1 MEELLSNNE
10 WMNWLWFIG
19 ILLTGFVLKRFAA
32 KLVSKTTY
40 VLFKKVSQNLL
51 SDEFVQLLRKPIEQ
65 LFTLIILYQAF
76 NRLTFPDAWGFV
88 PATQY
93 GVRWF
98 ILVAYKI
105 AVLVVVV
112 KIILKGVDFAAL
124 VVKNRQEETSPG
136 LIVFVRELVKI
147 ALMTVALFAGLRFI
161 FSVNI
166 TALVASLGIGG
177 LAVAL
182 AAQDTLANL
191 LGSFIIYL
199 DSPFKPGDTIIF
211 GDTSGTVEHVG
222 FRTTRIRSFN
232 KSLQIVPNKKIAD
245 SILNNITSTD
255 MLRVKFML
263 NLTYQTSAE
272 KLREMTEEIKRI
284 ISEHPDTLPNYT
296 VHFFGFGSSSLDILV
311 LYFVNSNE
319 YADMLRVNEAIN
331 FSIMQAVK
339 EKGLEFAFPSQTIYL
354 SKPES

>member
-10 WMNWLWFIG
+10 WINWLWFVG

-40 VLFKKVSQNLL
+40 VFFKKVSQNLL

-65 LFTLIILYQAF
+65 LFTLIILYLAF
-76 NRLTFPDAWGFV
+76 NRLHFPESWDLV
-88 PATQY
+88 PASQY
-93 GVRWF
+93 GMRWF
-98 ILVAYKI
+98 ILVVFKI

-112 KIILKGVDFAAL
+112 KIMLKGIDFAAL

-136 LIVFVRELVKI
+136 LIVFVRELIKI
-147 ALMTVALFAGLRFI
+147 VLMTLALFAGLRFI
-161 FSVNI
+161 FNVNI

-199 DSPFKPGDTIIF
+199 DSPFKPGDTIEF

-222 FRTTRIRSFN
+222 FRSTRIRTFH

-245 SILNNITSTD
+245 SILNNITSTE
-255 MLRVKFML
+255 MRRVKFML
-263 NLTYQTSAE
+263 NLTYQTTAE
-272 KLREMTEEIKRI
+272 QMREMTEELKRI
-284 ISEHPDTLPNYT
+284 ISEHPDTLPNCT

-319 YADMLRVNEAIN
+319 YEYMLRVKEEIN
-331 FSIMQAVK
+331 LQIMLAVK
-339 EKGLEFAFPSQTIYL
+339 EKGLEFAFPSQTLYL
-354 SKPES
+354 SKTEE